1 MKIIKP
7 QRIIVLCIIL
17 IAILLISPI
26 NAEENTTASIPNIA
40 NDTIIITE
48 DTIQNYFDDKNTL
61 NSSFENKTIFLDGEF
76 DS

>member
-76 DS
+76 D